1 MTVASLTSSTNAVSA
16 AAASPAATAKS
27 STLDTAAFLKL
38 LVAELQNQDPTKPMD
53 STQMVQQLSSF
64 SQVEQATATN
74 LKLGSILDALSI
86 GQASGLLGR
95 VVTSPDGA
103 KSGTVDA
110 VRISTDGPVAR
121 LSDGSEILLAQG
133 VTVGS

>member
-1 MTVASLTSSTNAVSA
+1 MTVASLTSPTNIASPTAASATA
-16 AAASPAATAKS
+16 AAKNN
-27 STLDTAAFLKL
+27 TLDTGAFLKL
-38 LVAELQNQDPTKPMD
+38 LVAELKNQDPTKPMD

-86 GQASGLLGR
+86 GQASGLLGH
-95 VVTSPDGA
+95 VVTSADGSKA
-103 KSGTVDA
+103 GTVEA

-133 VTVGS
+133 VTVVA

>member
-1 MTVASLTSSTNAVSA
+1 MTVASVVSTANTTPATA
-16 AAASPAATAKS
+16 TPAATTAKGNS
-27 STLDTAAFLKL
+27 LDTAAFLKL

-95 VVTSPDGA
+95 VVTSPDGT
-103 KSGTVDA
+103 KTGVVEA
-110 VRISTDGPVAR
+110 VRISSSGPVAR
-121 LSDGSEILLAQG
+121 LADGSEIQLAPG